1 MGYFCNN
8 KKSVMKTMNI
18 LIPNA
23 TSPKNIGNQ
32 AILSVI
38 ITLLYQAFPKCAIV
52 LHGFD
57 PHLQKD
63 KVSIVRHSLYSWTV
77 FSDTRFF
84 SRVYRMMFLALGLIG
99 FPWIPKELSDIL
111 KDYKNA
117 DLIVL
122 EPGGYLTTRPG
133 ITQTLNFFMQLL
145 PIWYGLRLKKTM
157 IQSPCTFGAF
167 AYSWQES
174 IASYLFR
181 RIHRV
186 FTREDISFGALQ
198 AKGALV
204 ERSCDVIFF
213 LRKKTNR
220 SRLLRMNKTLGI
232 VLHQWSNSSL
242 QQEREQR
249 IIDAIVRF
257 CKNYGYSVVPIVH
270 CDAIAYG
277 DGDRLATERVVHAL
291 AGYGIHIHPMRIMNN
306 YNDARQWYGKVS
318 LLFSMRLHA
327 GLLGLMEGT
336 PAIVMSNEIK
346 TKGIF
351 QMLGAPDMAMSLDSK
366 DIYRALEYLHSRK
379 RSIQKKVQRKINE
392 LYVLKKQWIYSV
404 REVVIHQA

>member
-1 MGYFCNN
+1 
-8 KKSVMKTMNI
+8 MKTMNI

-23 TSPKNIGNQ
+23 TSPKNTGNQ
-32 AILSVI
+32 AILSVV
-38 ITLLYQAFPKCAIV
+38 ITLLYQAFPKCDIV

-63 KVSIVRHSLYSWTV
+63 KVKIVRHSLYSWVV
-77 FSDTRFF
+77 FFDTRFF
-84 SRVYRMMFLALGLIG
+84 SRIRRMMMLALGLIG
-99 FPWIPKELSDIL
+99 FPWIPRELSDIL

-122 EPGGYLTTRPG
+122 DPGGYLTTHSG

-145 PIWYGLRLKKTM
+145 PIWYGLQLKKTI
-157 IQSPCTFGAF
+157 IQSPCTFGTF

-213 LRKKTNR
+213 IRRKTNR
-220 SRLLRMNKTLGI
+220 SHLLRMNKTLGI
-232 VLHQWSNSSL
+232 VLRQWFNSSV

-257 CKNYGYSVVPIVH
+257 CENYGYSVVPIVH
-270 CDAIAYG
+270 CDGIEYG
-277 DGDRLATERVVHAL
+277 DIDRLATERVVHAL
-291 AGYGIHIHPMRIMNN
+291 GGYGIHTHPMHIVND
-306 YNDARQWYGKVS
+306 YTDARQWYGKVS

-327 GLLGLMEGT
+327 GLLALMEGT

-351 QMLGAPDMAMSLDSK
+351 HMLGIPEMAISLDSE
-366 DIYRALEYLHSRK
+366 DIYEKLAHSIAHK
-379 RSIQKKVQRKINE
+379 QSIQRKIDRKIKE
-392 LYVLKKQWIYSV
+392 LQLFRQTFIYSV
-404 REVVIHQA
+404 RNLVDESIKKEIKK